1 MKNKKILI
9 NVKDSNYNIY
19 IGSNLVEKINKILK
33 KSKIN
38 SKNFL
43 IIYDSNVPFK
53 IINNLR
59 KKIKEKIIFQ
69 KFYSSEKNKNQK
81 SVNKILNIMLEN
93 NFNRNDCLIAVGGG
107 IIGDVSAFAA
117 SIFKRGLKFINIPS
131 TLLAQ
136 VDSSI
141 GGKTG
146 INSDYGKNLIGSFYQ
161 PNLVIADIKFLKYLP
176 KRELICGYA
185 EIFKHSIIADKKFF
199 YFLLKNFEKIICL
212 KKPYVNEAIYKSCL
226 IKKKIVEKDVKEK
239 NLRKTLNLGH
249 TFAHSYEASYRYS
262 KGLNHGEAVMLGINS
277 ASEFSYKKN
286 LLNHKEYKLIKN
298 HISRVNRLLK
308 ITNYF
313 NKKDTNKLLSYIKN
327 DKKNTSKKINLILI
341 NKIGKVSYNNFFELK
356 EISKFIRSQFL

>member
-9 NVKDSNYNIY
+9 NSKDTNYNIY
-19 IGSNLVEKINKILK
+19 VGSNLIAQINKILK
-33 KSKIN
+33 KDKIN
-38 SKNFL
+38 AKNFL
-43 IIYDSNVPFK
+43 IIYDSKVPFK
-53 IINNLR
+53 IINTLR
-59 KKIKEKIIFQ
+59 KKIKENIIFH

-81 SVNKILNIMLEN
+81 SVNKILNIMLKN

-117 SIFKRGLKFINIPS
+117 SIFKRGLKFINIPT

-161 PNLVIADIKFLKYLP
+161 PDLVIADIKFLKYLP

-185 EIFKHSIIADKKFF
+185 EIFKHSIISDKKFF
-199 YFLLKNFEKIICL
+199 YFLLNNFEKIISL
-212 KKPYVNEAIYKSCL
+212 KKPYIDRAIYKSCL

-249 TFAHSYEASYRYS
+249 TFAHSYEASYKYS
-262 KGLNHGEAVMLGINS
+262 KGLNHGEAVLLGINS
-277 ASEFSYKKN
+277 ASEFSFKKN
-286 LLNHKEYKLIKN
+286 LLNYKEYKLIIN
-298 HISRVNRLLK
+298 HISKINNSLK
-308 ITNYF
+308 INNYF
-313 NKKDTNKLLSYIKN
+313 NKKDTNKLLGYIKN
-327 DKKNTSKKINLILI
+327 DKKNISKKINLILI

-356 EISKFIRSQFL
+356 EISKFIRNQFL